1 MTHAT
6 HDTTFEGQMAMAR
19 DDPTRLLDWE
29 TSGVRIH
36 EEAWIA
42 GIDTRP
48 CIYALVPHRLKTLAM
63 SRKAMEKDALLYRK
77 VPECFRTD
85 AFEEAYV
92 RARDAA
98 SATTESEKDDDF
110 EEDRLT
116 TSEEEEEDL
125 LASSSSEDDE
135 PLQRRVAAQ
144 KKKKR
149 VIERPPPERASSSSR
164 RRGPLGGYSARLG
177 AARTGKM
184 EATTDRQG
192 IDLTVIDALEGAG
205 QRFGKIFMVANDP
218 GATASERAR
227 AQELVD
233 KKLREG
239 KHEVLEAYKTLTE
252 GTSVSPRPG
261 LQKVDVMQ
269 HGNPAMR
276 QQCWMSVLA
285 TGVAVQY
292 LVKSCAYSRP
302 LRYGFYG
309 DEKGSIAAAK
319 LYVELFTFVCA
330 TASNHSWG
338 QGFADRYCEIQ
349 KNLMRAAEAQAAPST
364 ALVIV
369 DKRALAERARAAL
382 GMTRM
387 ARRSAKLKGSRGDAA
402 AYAAGRAAASV
413 QAHAP
418 SKKARLA

>member
-1 MTHAT
+1 
-6 HDTTFEGQMAMAR
+6 MAMAR
-19 DDPTRLLDWE
+19 DDPTCLLDWE
-29 TSGVRIH
+29 ASGVRIH
-36 EEAWIA
+36 EAAWIA
-42 GIDTRP
+42 AIETRP
-48 CIYALVPHRLKTLAM
+48 CVYALVPHRLKTLAM
-63 SRKAMEKDALLYRK
+63 SHKAMEKDALLYAK

-85 AFEEAYV
+85 AFEEAYT
-92 RARDAA
+92 RARHAT
-98 SATTESEKDDDF
+98 SATTENDANDF

-116 TSEEEEEDL
+116 TSEEEDL
-125 LASSSSEDDE
+125 LASSSEDDE
-135 PLQRRVAAQ
+135 PLQRRAASIAE
-144 KKKKR
+144 KKKTR
-149 VIERPPPERASSSSR
+149 VIEPPERASSSSR
-164 RRGPLGGYSARLG
+164 RRGPLGGYTACLG
-177 AARTGKM
+177 AARTGKV
-184 EATTDRQG
+184 EASTADRQG

-252 GTSVSPRPG
+252 GTRAPRPG

-269 HGNPAMR
+269 HDKPAMR

-292 LVKSCAYSRP
+292 LVKSCAYSHP

-309 DEKGSIAAAK
+309 DETGSIAAAK

-349 KNLMRAAEAQAAPST
+349 RNLMRAAEAQAAPST

-369 DKRALAERARAAL
+369 DKRALAEKARTAL
-382 GMTRM
+382 GMYSK

-402 AYAAGRAAASV
+402 AYAAGRAAAAV